1 MEFREL
7 RADEIDVRIQSIKK
21 GANNSVYAIFLLY
34 KDARCDMNIL
44 DETVGPSRWKRSH
57 DVINGNL
64 FCNVSIY
71 DEDIHEW
78 ITKQDV
84 GTESN
89 TEKEK
94 GQASDSFKRA
104 CVNWGIGR
112 ELYTAPFIIIYL
124 NEDEYHESKGRY
136 TSSVK
141 LAVKEIE
148 YTDRKI
154 SKLILVDKS
163 DNVRYTYPNTQSNYS
178 KKELAKKET
187 ARSNGHNPLP
197 RLDTREEKQAF
208 IGQTCRTNKAMSETI
223 KQLYSGKKLSEF
235 TDAELEGIVEVINTE
250 LGNA

>member
-21 GANNSVYAIFLLY
+21 NSKSVYAIFLLY

-112 ELYTAPFIIIYL
+112 DYILL
-124 NEDEYHESKGRY
+124 HLL
-136 TSSVK
+136 SS
-141 LAVKEIE
+141 
-148 YTDRKI
+148 
-154 SKLILVDKS
+154 ILMKM
-163 DNVRYTYPNTQSNYS
+163 NTIVQ
-178 KKELAKKET
+178 K
-187 ARSNGHNPLP
+187 R
-197 RLDTREEKQAF
+197 DTHQ
-208 IGQTCRTNKAMSETI
+208 MS
-223 KQLYSGKKLSEF
+223 S
-235 TDAELEGIVEVINTE
+235 
-250 LGNA
+250 